1 MPIDIASAV
10 NAVVSD
16 PNGNST
22 ATGKAND
29 PVAIRRAD
37 EAAAAAKAEIQRQ
50 QEFQADQ
57 TRAETAS
64 EDRNRREQASR
75 NSTGEII
82 GTVFS
87 FTTGAPAW

>member
-50 QEFQADQ
+50 QEIQADQ

-82 GTVFS
+82 GTTVNS
-87 FTTGAPAW
+87 VA